1 VPRIGAD
8 ARSGAQSSTPFEG
21 AKPPATADSTGGQ
34 PDMAHTPAQ
43 PERMTAEAILALN
56 DTKTDDLF
64 VEEWGTSIKVQGLT
78 KKQQLDVRER
88 SLVNGEVSAEKSQ
101 GFLFLEGVVEP
112 RFSEDQLGPLFD
124 KNAGVIDKIL
134 GRVLELSGMKPEDIR
149 KKEGEF
155 RS

>member
-1 VPRIGAD
+1 
-8 ARSGAQSSTPFEG
+8 
-21 AKPPATADSTGGQ
+21 
-34 PDMAHTPAQ
+34 MAHQPAQ

-64 VEEWGTSIKVQGLT
+64 IEEWGTTLKVQGLT

-112 RFSEDQLGPLFD
+112 RFSEDQLVPLFE
-124 KNAGVIDKIL
+124 KNAGVIDRIL
-134 GRVLELSGMKPEDIR
+134 GRVLELSGMKAEDIR

-155 RS
+155 RP